1 MSKKLKIIIAVA
13 VAVVVIAVGG
23 ASIILADNST
33 TTTTTTTTTVP
44 SNNLFAKAATI
55 LGVSEQNM
63 TDAFKKASTAIEQ
76 QKITQALAQA
86 VTKGTISQAES
97 DAITKWLAAKPA
109 AADKATMNTWQS
121 SQPKLANPDAL
132 RGILGFGGRMMGP
145 MGADVNNTD
154 LMTQAAAALSTA
166 SGKTIT
172 ADALKAALTQAG
184 SQMKADAIKQFLANG
199 VKNGKLTQDEAN
211 SIQSWWDSRPSALD
225 KVAPNGGF
233 CMPGMGRG
241 GMMPGFGGGMPG
253 RGFKCGKTPP
263 TPTTTKTAS

>member
-1 MSKKLKIIIAVA
+1 
-13 VAVVVIAVGG
+13 
-23 ASIILADNST
+23 
-33 TTTTTTTTTVP
+33 
-44 SNNLFAKAATI
+44 
-55 LGVSEQNM
+55 
-63 TDAFKKASTAIEQ
+63 
-76 QKITQALAQA
+76 
-86 VTKGTISQAES
+86 
-97 DAITKWLAAKPA
+97 
-109 AADKATMNTWQS
+109 
-121 SQPKLANPDAL
+121 
-132 RGILGFGGRMMGP
+132 MMGP